1 MSKKQLI
8 TSTII
13 LTSANL
19 FTKFLG
25 FYYRIFMSNAIG
37 SEGIGLYQLIMPV
50 YALAWSITSSGFT
63 TAVSRLTAR
72 ESAKGET
79 GNLGRIVKQALAM
92 CLILS
97 IGVSMLLF
105 FGAEEISRQI
115 LNDSRA
121 SLSLRLLALAVP
133 FMAAGSCLRGFFMG
147 LQQMQIPA
155 LSQVLEQIVRILAI
169 FLLADLFVPLG
180 LSYACFAAVCGIFI
194 GESLSFGFTF
204 LSYLRF
210 KRRKKMIKRPAM
222 SSHESAI
229 LILSMALPLSA
240 TRVTSSLLSAAENI
254 LIPGRLQAYGYSAEK
269 ALSLYG
275 ELTGMAMP
283 LLLLPSAFLM
293 AASTSL
299 VPEISQACASGHSQR
314 VSRTASAALLFTS
327 VISIGAAC
335 FFAVFPKEICY
346 IIYGRMELGELLL
359 PLSFLCPLLY
369 GQTTL
374 SGLLNGLGEHFFLFW
389 SHMLSSLITIAF
401 VWFAMPIYGIS
412 AFLAGWFFS
421 LLLVTILAFYR
432 LKKATGVFPPF
443 LSYFGKPLLAGLGAA
458 LPVRFIIQ
466 TGTPSKPFFLVTF
479 VGMGMLYLFFL
490 FLLGCLSKKDLE
502 ISAKSLKIRS

>member
-13 LTSANL
+13 LTFANL

-37 SEGIGLYQLIMPV
+37 SEGMGLYQLIMPI

-63 TAVSRLTAR
+63 TTVSRLTAR
-72 ESAKGET
+72 ESAKSET
-79 GNLGRIVKQALAM
+79 GNLGRIVKQAFVM
-92 CLILS
+92 CLFLS
-97 IGVSMLLF
+97 GISSLFLF
-105 FGAEEISRQI
+105 FGAEEISIKI
-115 LNDSRA
+115 LKDSRTVI
-121 SLSLRLLALAVP
+121 SLRLLSLAIP

-169 FLLADLFVPLG
+169 FLLADFFVPLG
-180 LSYACFAAVCGIFI
+180 LNYACFAAVCGIFA
-194 GESLSFGFTF
+194 GEALSFGFTF
-204 LSYLRF
+204 FSYLHF
-210 KRRKKMIKRPAM
+210 KRRKKMIKRPTL
-222 SSHESAI
+222 SSRGTAL

-240 TRVTSSLLSAAENI
+240 TRITSSLLSAAENI
-254 LIPGRLQAYGYSAEK
+254 LIPGRLQVYGYSTEK
-269 ALSLYG
+269 ALSIYG

-299 VPEISQACASGHSQR
+299 VPEITQACASGHSKR
-314 VSRTASAALLFTS
+314 VSRTVSAALLFTS

-335 FFAVFPKEICY
+335 FYAVFPQEICY
-346 IIYGRMELGELLL
+346 LIYGRKELGELLL
-359 PLSFLCPLLY
+359 PLAFLCPLLY

-389 SHMLSSLITIAF
+389 SHILSSLVTIGF
-401 VWFAMPIYGIS
+401 VWFAMPYYGIS
-412 AFLAGWFFS
+412 AFLAGWFLS
-421 LLLVTILAFYR
+421 LLFTTILAFSR
-432 LKKATGVFPPF
+432 LKKATGIFPPF
-443 LSYFGKPLLAGLGAA
+443 FSYFGKPLLAGLGAA
-458 LPVRFIIQ
+458 LPIRFLIQ
-466 TGTPSKPFFLVTF
+466 SGTPSKPFFLLTF
-479 VGMGMLYLFFL
+479 FAMGLLYLFFL
-490 FLLGCLSKKDLE
+490 FLLGCLSKKELL
-502 ISAKSLKIRS
+502 ISAKSFRMRS